1 VTRVDLDAVEA
12 RAKAAA
18 TEGYGGEW
26 CWDGGTLVDED
37 HDEAVGISRDHA
49 APTSVGA
56 HIAGMDPP
64 TTLALA
70 AELRAARAAVEALD
84 EIRRLYLA
92 LTAKGQHSF
101 YVTRSYDV
109 AMRGLA
115 DYRKAVG
122 P

>member
-1 VTRVDLDAVEA
+1 VTRVDLDAAEA

-18 TEGYGGEW
+18 AEGYGGEW

-37 HDEAVGISRDHA
+37 HDEAVGISRDRA
-49 APTSVGA
+49 APTSAGA

-70 AELRAARAAVEALD
+70 AELRAARTFRDDIAAALAPGRWRGFDGPDGVSKD
-84 EIRRLYLA
+84 EVLA
-92 LTAKGQHSF
+92 
-101 YVTRSYDV
+101 DV
-109 AMRGLA
+109 ADALFRY
-115 DYRKAVG
+115 DEAVG